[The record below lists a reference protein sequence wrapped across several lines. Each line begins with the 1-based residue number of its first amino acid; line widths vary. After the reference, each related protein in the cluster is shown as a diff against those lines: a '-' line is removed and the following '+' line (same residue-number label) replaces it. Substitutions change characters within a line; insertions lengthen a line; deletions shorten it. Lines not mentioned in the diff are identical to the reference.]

1 MPPAGYPHRYLIPME
16 LLIEILRFIVSIALL
31 FGCYHIYRAYR
42 NSKLLLPE
50 EVGAVS
56 IYAEQAGGQFGDIH
70 WTIPFVRVSC
80 YRNFVAV
87 NCWNC
92 KFVLKIGHVQ
102 RIRKEGIVSDGV
114 RIIHNRTD
122 LPKKIIIWPRNISK
136 LMDAIESSVGL
147 SNKAV
152 VQKKNKSVRFVR
164 FGTRQPIGK
173 HKER

>member
-1 MPPAGYPHRYLIPME
+1 MPPAGYPQHSVIPMNMV
-16 LLIEILRFIVSIALL
+16 LEILRLIVSIALL
-31 FGCYHIYRAYR
+31 FGFYHIYRAYK

-56 IYAEQAGGQFGDIH
+56 IYSEQAGGQFGDIH

-80 YRNFVAV
+80 YRNFVVV

-102 RIRKEGIVSDGV
+102 SIRKEGIVSDGV

-122 LPKKIIIWPRNISK
+122 LPKKLIIWPRNISK
-136 LMDAIESSVGL
+136 LMDAIESSIGL
-147 SNKAV
+147 PNEAV
-152 VQKKNKSVRFVR
+152 EQKKNKSLRFIG
-164 FGTRQPIGK
+164 FGARQPIGR